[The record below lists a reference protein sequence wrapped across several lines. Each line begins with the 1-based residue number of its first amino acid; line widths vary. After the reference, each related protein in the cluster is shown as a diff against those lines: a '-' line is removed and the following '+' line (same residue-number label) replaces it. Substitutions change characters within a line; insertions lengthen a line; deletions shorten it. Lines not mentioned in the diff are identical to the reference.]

1 MPNDVPLNA
10 STSHQEADRIHSE
23 PLPLPLPLP
32 GDANT
37 NVTDDEALADR
48 SLLNHMVRRPTEED
62 FADVL
67 TPEGNSSGDTV
78 GSDVSTGIGV
88 SNDSLGGL

>member
-1 MPNDVPLNA
+1 MPNDVPLDA

-23 PLPLPLPLP
+23 PNP
-32 GDANT
+32 GTAVDSA
-37 NVTDDEALADR
+37 VAPVDDEALADR
-48 SLLNHMVRRPTEED
+48 SVLNHMIRRPTEED

-67 TPEGNSSGDTV
+67 TPEGNSSGGIV
-78 GSDVSTGIGV
+78 GSDVSNGIGI